1 MMKLLKKIPLKFNM
15 YLLKE
20 LSGIL
25 FLSLGI
31 LTFILVLSRL
41 GKIADLVINKGVGF
55 KDIVALVAFS
65 VPPYLTFTLPMA
77 FLLSVIVVLGRL
89 STENEILALKASG
102 VNLMWL
108 FVPITFVGLIVT
120 TCGLFN
126 TNVLLP
132 RCSGLFRETLI
143 EVIKKGISVDD
154 KEGVFND
161 SVPGVVIYINKVDTA
176 RRTLTGIVVSD
187 DRDKSVK
194 QTISASKGFVNIDS
208 ETFQLYFMLQD
219 GTLHR
224 WEKATDT
231 YRSVS
236 FQDYTF
242 TMNLSQMVQ
251 TGGVSRKLAYEMD
264 RNELKKALKTTTNED
279 QQYDLLLEIYKKIS
293 LPLSSLAFIILTIP
307 LGVKRKVEG
316 KFSGTLYSL
325 LLFIFYYVLIAM
337 TDSLGKNIHAPPY
350 IVTFLP
356 NTVIVAM
363 GLYLLRGLNKEE
375 HVTISQRLKYLWVYC
390 LEKVK

>member
-1 MMKLLKKIPLKFNM
+1 MKLLKKIPLKFNI

-20 LSGIL
+20 LTGIL
-25 FLSLGI
+25 LLSLGI

-55 KDIVALVAFS
+55 KDIFALVAFS

-108 FVPITFVGLIVT
+108 FVPITLVGLIVT

-143 EVIKKGISVDD
+143 NVIKKGISVDD

-161 SVPGVVIYINKVDTA
+161 SVPGVVIYINKVDNTK
-176 RRTLTGIVVSD
+176 RTLTGIVVSD
-187 DRDKSVK
+187 DRDKNVK
-194 QTISASKGFVNIDS
+194 QTISASRGYVNIDS
-208 ETFQLYFMLQD
+208 DTFQLYFMLQD

-264 RNELKKALKTTTNED
+264 RNELKKALTTAANED
-279 QQYDLLLEIYKKIS
+279 QRYDLLLEIYKKIS

-307 LGVKRKVEG
+307 LGVRRKVEG

-356 NTVIVAM
+356 NVVIVAM
-363 GLYLLRGLNKEE
+363 GLYLLRNLNKEE
-375 HVTISQRLKYLWVYC
+375 HVTMAQRFKYLWVYC

>member
-1 MMKLLKKIPLKFNM
+1 MKLLKKIPLKFNI

-20 LSGIL
+20 LTGIL
-25 FLSLGI
+25 LLSLGI

-55 KDIVALVAFS
+55 TDIFALVAFS

-108 FVPITFVGLIVT
+108 FVPITLVGLIVT
-120 TCGLFN
+120 SCGLFN

-143 EVIKKGISVDD
+143 NVIKKGISVDD

-161 SVPGVVIYINKVDTA
+161 SVPGVVIYINKVDNT

-187 DRDKSVK
+187 DRDKNVK
-194 QTISASKGFVNIDS
+194 QTISASKGYVHIDS
-208 ETFQLYFMLQD
+208 ETFQLYFVLQD

-264 RNELKKALKTTTNED
+264 RNELKKALTTAANED
-279 QQYDLLLEIYKKIS
+279 QRCDLLLEIYKKIS

-307 LGVKRKVEG
+307 LGVRRKVEG
-316 KFSGTLYSL
+316 RFSGTLYSL

-356 NTVIVAM
+356 NVVIVAM
-363 GLYLLRGLNKEE
+363 GLFLLRNLNKED
-375 HVTISQRLKYLWVYC
+375 HVTMAQRLKYLWVYC

>member
-20 LSGIL
+20 LAGIL

>member
-1 MMKLLKKIPLKFNM
+1 MKLLKKIPLKFNI

-20 LSGIL
+20 LSSIL

-41 GKIADLVINKGVGF
+41 GKIADLIINKGVGF
-55 KDIVALVAFS
+55 KDIFALIAFS

-89 STENEILALKASG
+89 STENEILVLKASG
-102 VNLMWL
+102 VNLRWL
-108 FVPITFVGLIVT
+108 FAPIAFVGLIIT
-120 TCGLFN
+120 IGGLFN

-132 RCSGLFRETLI
+132 HCSGLFRETLI
-143 EVIKKGISVDD
+143 NVIKKGISVDD

-176 RRTLTGIVVSD
+176 KRALAGVVVSD
-187 DRDKSVK
+187 DRDKTVK
-194 QTISASKGFVNIDS
+194 QTISASSGYVHIDPD
-208 ETFQLYFMLQD
+208 TFDLYFMLHN
-219 GTLHR
+219 GSLHR

-231 YRSVS
+231 YRNVS

-242 TMNLSQMVQ
+242 TMNLSQMVP

-264 RNELKKALKTTTNED
+264 RNELKKALAKTTNEND
-279 QQYDLLLEIYKKIS
+279 RYDLLLEIYKKIS
-293 LPLSSLAFIILTIP
+293 LPLSSLAFIILTVP
-307 LGVKRKVEG
+307 LGVRRKVEG

-325 LLFIFYYVLIAM
+325 LLFIFYYVLMAM

-350 IVTFLP
+350 LITFLP
-356 NTVIVAM
+356 NAVILAM
-363 GLYLLRGLNKEE
+363 GLYLVRSLNKEE

>member
-1 MMKLLKKIPLKFNM
+1 MKLLKKIPLKFNI

-20 LSGIL
+20 LSSIL

-41 GKIADLVINKGVGF
+41 GKIADLIINKGVGF
-55 KDIVALVAFS
+55 RDIFALIAFS

-102 VNLMWL
+102 VNLRWL
-108 FVPITFVGLIVT
+108 FVPIAFVGLIIT
-120 TCGLFN
+120 IGGLLN

-132 RCSGLFRETLI
+132 HCSGLFRETLI
-143 EVIKKGISVDD
+143 NVIKKGISVDD
-154 KEGVFND
+154 KEGIFND
-161 SVPGVVIYINKVDTA
+161 SVPGVVIYINKVDTTKRSLA
-176 RRTLTGIVVSD
+176 GIVVSD
-187 DRDKSVK
+187 DRDKTVK
-194 QTISASKGFVNIDS
+194 QTISASSGYVHIDPD
-208 ETFQLYFMLQD
+208 TFELYFMLHN
-219 GTLHR
+219 GSLHR

-231 YRSVS
+231 YRNVS

-242 TMNLSQMVQ
+242 TMNLSQMVP
-251 TGGVSRKLAYEMD
+251 TAGVSRKLAYEMD
-264 RNELKKALKTTTNED
+264 RNELKKALAKTTNEND
-279 QQYDLLLEIYKKIS
+279 RYDLLLEIYKKIS
-293 LPLSSLAFIILTIP
+293 LPLSSLAFIILTVP
-307 LGVKRKVEG
+307 LGVRRKVEG

-325 LLFIFYYVLIAM
+325 LLFIFYYVLMAM

-350 IVTFLP
+350 LVTFLP
-356 NTVIVAM
+356 NAVILSM
-363 GLYLLRGLNKEE
+363 GIYLVRSLNKEE

-390 LEKVK
+390 LEKAK

>member
-1 MMKLLKKIPLKFNM
+1 MKLLKKITLKFNL

-20 LSGIL
+20 LSYIL

-41 GKIADLVINKGVGF
+41 GKLADLVINKGVGIM
-55 KDIVALVAFS
+55 DIFFLVIFS

-102 VNLMWL
+102 VNLKWL
-108 FVPITFVGLIVT
+108 FVPIGFLGLIIT
-120 TCGLFN
+120 TCGLIN
-126 TNVLLP
+126 TNALLP

-143 EVIKKGISVDD
+143 NVIKKGISVDD
-154 KEGVFND
+154 KEGIFND
-161 SVPGVVIYINKVDTA
+161 SVPGVTIYINKVDTVKRA
-176 RRTLTGIVVSD
+176 LTGIVVSD
-187 DRDKSVK
+187 DRDKNVK
-194 QTISASKGFVNIDS
+194 QTISARDGYVNIDS
-208 ETFQLYFMLQD
+208 ETFDLHFILKQ

-231 YRSVS
+231 YRNVS

-251 TGGVSRKLAYEMD
+251 TGGVSRKLPYEMD
-264 RNELKKALKTTTNED
+264 RAELSSQLAKAQNQSD
-279 QQYDLLLEIYKKIS
+279 RYDILLEIYKKVT
-293 LPLSSLAFIILTIP
+293 LPLSSLAFILLTVP

-316 KFSGTLYSL
+316 KFSGALYSL
-325 LLFIFYYVLIAM
+325 LLFVFYYILMAM
-337 TDSLGKNIHAPPY
+337 TDNVGKHLNMPAY
-350 IVTFLP
+350 ITTLIP
-356 NTVIVAM
+356 NVVIALI
-363 GLYLLRGLNKEE
+363 GLYLIKNLNREE
-375 HVTISQRLKYLWVYC
+375 AVTLMQRLKYVWKYSV
-390 LEKVK
+390 EKTQ